1 MKTKISVVLAF
12 LSAFAFA
19 AFAADVNGK
28 YTADV
33 PGRQGNTQ
41 QTTFMLKSSGGTV
54 SGTVANQRGEM
65 EITDGKVDGDNISF
79 STTMKMQDREMKMN
93 YKGKVSGDSIDF
105 TRTVE
110 GMDNE
115 QKFTAKKSAT

>member
-12 LSAFAFA
+12 LSAFAIA

-41 QTTFMLKSSGGTV
+41 QTTFTLKSSGGTV

-65 EITDGKVDGDNISF
+65 EITNGKMDGDNISF

>member
-1 MKTKISVVLAF
+1 MKMKISVVLAF

-41 QTTFMLKSSGGTV
+41 QTTFNLKSSGGTV

-65 EITDGKVDGDNISF
+65 EITDGKIDGDNISF

-93 YKGKVSGDSIDF
+93 YKGKISGDSIDF
-105 TRTVE
+105 TRTME
-110 GMDNE
+110 GMGNE